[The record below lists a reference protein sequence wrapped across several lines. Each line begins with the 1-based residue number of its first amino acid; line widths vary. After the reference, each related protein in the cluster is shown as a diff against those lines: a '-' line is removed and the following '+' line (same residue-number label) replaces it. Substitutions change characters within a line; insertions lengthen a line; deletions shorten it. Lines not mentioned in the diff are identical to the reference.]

1 MLFSFCRVSVSRAI
15 KPFAEPGR
23 PPDWFSQ
30 KVSSQVHVLL
40 EHFLRCKVG
49 SLPGPARP
57 PNPSTTPV
65 FFKYL
70 AHLGFPGC
78 SAVKNPANVGDMGW
92 TPGREDPW
100 RRKWQP
106 SPVFLPGKSHGQ
118 RSLDGLQFIRSQ
130 KSLTQL
136 GN

>member
-49 SLPGPARP
+49 SLPGPATP
-57 PNPSTTPV
+57 PPFLPPPFFFV
-65 FFKYL
+65 FKYL

-78 SAVKNPANVGDMGW
+78 SVVKNPPANVGDMGW
-92 TPGREDPW
+92 APGREEPLEKEMAALSSILAWEIPW
-100 RRKWQP
+100 TEE
-106 SPVFLPGKSHGQ
+106 PG
-118 RSLDGLQFIRSQ
+118 RL
-130 KSLTQL
+130 
-136 GN
+136 